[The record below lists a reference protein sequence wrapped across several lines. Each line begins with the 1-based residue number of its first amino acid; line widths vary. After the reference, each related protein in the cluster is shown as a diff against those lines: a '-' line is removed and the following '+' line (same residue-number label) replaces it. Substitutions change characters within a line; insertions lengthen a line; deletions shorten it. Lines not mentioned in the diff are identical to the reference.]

1 MKLSLG
7 LTGLATAALA
17 LITGAASAGPGVT
30 PQITLPAY
38 VKHQLGNI
46 VSRLEKGGSFAKAE
60 QQTGVLFDQVVAYGP
75 SSEPI
80 LFRHVDYTLRLIDAL
95 RQVHD
100 GQTRTRLLSY
110 LTKNPKLA
118 ETLLFLIQPG
128 TPQVSDELAMLE
140 HLHKAVGAEA
150 AQYPN
155 LTSAICVVLYR
166 PLRVHINENAA
177 TSPDPVALFKYYV
190 KHQSLMYFGIKHVP
204 AELLEYVVDTTSS
217 IPNLKWALARYHGN
231 PLVGSLFFR
240 IRYDYSALRSGR
252 TAQLDSH
259 GFNLPNIL
267 AYGGVCADQAY
278 YASEV
283 AKAIGVPSAYD
294 TGLDGVVGHA
304 WVGFLQAQG
313 THGWWNFNVG
323 RYAEYQGILGE
334 TLDPVSRRQ
343 VPDTYISLSGQLI
356 HTTAHG
362 RWNSTALTDAADRLI
377 VSTLH
382 GGLFNPPALPSE
394 VRAEAVAIRGAT
406 VRSELDLLYAAVS
419 QCNGYA
425 PAWFSVRALAIKH
438 KLTYSQKEYW
448 ADKLMSFCGTLYPDF
463 AMAVVSP
470 MIETVRDVQEQN
482 DLWNKAFVMF
492 EQKRF
497 DLAANVRMHQ
507 AAMWEKANRPNRA
520 GQCYMDVIQRF
531 ANAGPFVRLAL
542 TKAAAILEKENHP
555 NRVLTLYEQTW
566 TSIKP
571 PPRWAST
578 FVQESNWYK
587 VGKTLEQKLTDAGK
601 TQLAKKV
608 GAMLASGV

>member
-7 LTGLATAALA
+7 IAGIAVALWAAVVV
-17 LITGAASAGPGVT
+17 GASPSPTVH
-30 PQITLPAY
+30 PRINLPAY
-38 VKHQLGNI
+38 VTHQLGNI
-46 VSRLEKGGSFAKAE
+46 MSKLQEGGSFAKAE
-60 QQTGVLFDQVVAYGP
+60 QQTGVLFDQVTAYGP
-75 SSEPI
+75 SSESI

-100 GQTRTRLLSY
+100 RTTRTRLLRY

-118 ETLLFLIQPG
+118 QTLLFLIQPG

-155 LTSAICVVLYR
+155 LTSAICVVLYQ
-166 PLRVHINENAA
+166 PLRVQINENAA
-177 TSPDPVALFKYYV
+177 TSPDPVELFKYYV
-190 KHQSLMYFGIKHVP
+190 DHQNLMYFGIKHVP
-204 AELLEYVVDTTSS
+204 AELLEYIVDTTSS

-231 PLVGSLFFR
+231 SLVGSLFFK
-240 IRYDYSALRSGR
+240 IQYDYSALKSGR
-252 TAQLDSH
+252 TTRLDSH

-278 YASEV
+278 FASEV

-313 THGWWNFNVG
+313 SHGWWNFNVG
-323 RYAEYQGILGE
+323 RYAEYQGILGQ

-356 HTTAHG
+356 HTTDHE
-362 RWNSTALTDAADRLI
+362 RWNATALTDAADRLI

-382 GGLFNPPALPSE
+382 GGAFAPPAFPRD
-394 VRAEAVAIRGAT
+394 VRAPATAIRGAT
-406 VRSELDLLYAAVS
+406 VRSELDLLYAAVN

-425 PAWFSVRALAIKH
+425 PAWFSVRALAVKH

-448 ADKLMSFCGTLYPDF
+448 AGKLMRFCGTLYPDF

-482 DLWNKAFVMF
+482 DLWNKAFTLFV
-492 EQKRF
+492 QRRF

-507 AAMWEKANRPNRA
+507 AAMWEKAGKPNRA

-531 ANAGPFVRLAL
+531 ANAGPFVRPALA
-542 TKAAAILEKENHP
+542 KAAAILEKENHP

-566 TSIKP
+566 THIKP
-571 PPRWAST
+571 PPRWAGS
-578 FVQESNWYK
+578 FVQESNWYQ
-587 VGKTLEQKLTDAGK
+587 VGVTLKHKLTQAGK
-601 TQLAKKV
+601 AQLAAKV
-608 GAMLASGV
+608 ASALASGG